1 MSDKKQALKMGDF
14 HSEII
19 QGSVKKF
26 MNEIQDGEK
35 IGSSRDLYF
44 MDRKNI
50 RVIPGY
56 NVRVQNDRLKAHIRA
71 IADSIKLDGFR
82 PSNPLTGHVAREGGE
97 LVFYVVGGHCRL
109 EAVDLVEAETG
120 ESVGKIPVIAT
131 AQGTSMED
139 LTVDLARSN
148 ATTGKELEPYELA
161 MICKRMLRFN
171 WTHDT
176 MAEKVGIT
184 RAYLDNLL
192 ILAGAP
198 SAIREMVIEDQ
209 VSATTAIDSIKA
221 HGSEAASKLQ
231 AALVSVKKTG
241 GERITKKHIEPTQIA
256 LIKKQ
261 VAKAAPRLY
270 ASLGEIRKDQGY
282 AGLSAGLREKLDE
295 IFAQIGAQEAVA
307 Q

>member
-1 MSDKKQALKMGDF
+1 MSEIESALAMGDF
-14 HSEII
+14 SGEIV

-26 MNEIQDGEK
+26 MNETQDGEK
-35 IGSSRDLYF
+35 IGSSRDLWYI
-44 MDRKNI
+44 DRKNI

-56 NVRVQNDRLKAHIRA
+56 NARIQNARLKAHIRA

-82 PSNPLTGHVAREGGE
+82 PSNPLTGHVAREGDE
-97 LVFYVVGGHCRL
+97 LIFYVVGGHCRL

-171 WTHDT
+171 WSHET
-176 MAEKVGIT
+176 MAQKSGIT

-209 VSATTAIDSIKA
+209 VSASTAIDAIKA
-221 HGSEAASKLQ
+221 HGSEAVSKLQ
-231 AALVSVKKTG
+231 AALDSVKKMG
-241 GERITKKHIEPTQIA
+241 GERITKKHIEPTQNA

-282 AGLSAGLREKLDE
+282 AGLSADLRAKLDE
-295 IFAQIGAQEAVA
+295 IFAQIGVQEAA
-307 Q
+307 AE